1 MSNRIRL
8 KYLVPVML
16 VLFGGSYL
24 TRNDNHGF
32 WGVISAM
39 TWFGFLLALLAV
51 IVLLAVA
58 GVRRF
63 RGHAAA
69 S

>member
-1 MSNRIRL
+1 MSAIRF

-39 TWFGFLLALLAV
+39 TWFGFLLTALAL

-58 GVRRF
+58 GVRRL
-63 RGHAAA
+63 RGNTATN
-69 S
+69 

>member
-1 MSNRIRL
+1 MSTTRL

-32 WGVISAM
+32 WGVISAI
-39 TWFGFLLALLAV
+39 TWFGLLLSALAV
-51 IVLLAVA
+51 IVLLAAA
-58 GVRRF
+58 GVRRL
-63 RGHAAA
+63 RRNTATN
-69 S
+69 